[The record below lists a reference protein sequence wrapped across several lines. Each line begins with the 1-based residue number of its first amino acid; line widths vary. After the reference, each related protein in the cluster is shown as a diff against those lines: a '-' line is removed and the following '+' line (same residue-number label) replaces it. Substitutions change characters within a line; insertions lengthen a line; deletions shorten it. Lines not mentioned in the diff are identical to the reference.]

1 MITSGLQMRVAALL
15 VPLLLLAFAA
25 RADDFDVCNHSSTDP
40 DAGIPAC
47 TRLIAREGES
57 ANAPGLYSN
66 RGIGKV
72 RIGDLAGAIEDFNS
86 ALNRDPKF
94 VDAYRNRGI
103 ARQLTGDFDRAIAD
117 FNQAL
122 RYDPKSAALYNA
134 RGTALFSKDEYDR
147 AIVDFNSALAIDSGF
162 VKAYINRGLAQM
174 YRRRLDQ
181 AIADFNEVVRLQPN
195 EIPGYLNRATAKI
208 DQGNLD
214 GAIADLSEA
223 IRINP
228 TSSAGYTRRGD
239 AWRLK
244 GDFAKAMEDHDQA
257 IKLER
262 TAEAFNNR
270 ALVWKDEHDL
280 EHALADLDEAILID
294 PKFFLAFANRGDI
307 LRVQGKR
314 EQALVN
320 LDKAVSLNPKSPIPL
335 TFRADCYRDRG
346 ELQRA
351 LTDYNAAIRNVPDFV
366 GAFVGRGLTYERLG
380 NTANAKLDFQKAL
393 TLSADADV
401 SLAKPAREL
410 AKLRLAQI
418 TDNEVAK
425 AKVAADA
432 AKGKVAAIA
441 AETAEAGKAVQLA
454 SQERVRADE
463 EAKQK
468 IQADARAKKELEA
481 HINSE
486 VEKRTS
492 AAVAE
497 AQARMEAEAA
507 VRAAAGAREL
517 AEAEAKARAEAETKA
532 KSEFEQRLRAE
543 IQARDEATA
552 LEAKR
557 KQVADEARRSKEL
570 GVRVAL
576 VIGNSAY
583 QEAPLLPNPQRDSQA
598 VAEVFKKLGFQTVV
612 SGRNLRHDELLSKLR
627 EFDDLAAAADW
638 AVIFYAGHGLE
649 MDSVNYLLPIDAQ
662 LLSDRDV
669 EDEAISLDRMLRA
682 TERAK
687 KLRLVILDS
696 CRDNPFLV
704 KMHRKVASRSI
715 GRGLA
720 KIEPEGGTLV
730 VYAARDGQTA
740 GDGDGDH
747 SPFTTAFLKNV
758 VDPNLEINLLFR
770 RVRDEVFRETQHRQ
784 EPFTYGSLPGD
795 SFYFAVR

>member
-57 ANAPGLYSN
+57 ANAPGFYSN

-72 RIGDLAGAIEDFNS
+72 RIGDLAGAIEDFSS
-86 ALNRDPKF
+86 ALDRNPKF

-134 RGTALFSKDEYDR
+134 RGTALFSKDEHDR

-162 VKAYINRGLAQM
+162 VKAYVNRGLAQM
-174 YRRRLDQ
+174 YRRRLDR

-223 IRINP
+223 IRIDP

-270 ALVWKDEHDL
+270 ALVWKDEHYL
-280 EHALADLDEAILID
+280 EHALADLNEAILID

-307 LRVQGKR
+307 LRVQGER

-366 GAFVGRGLTYERLG
+366 MAFVGRGLTYERLG

-393 TLSADADV
+393 TLSADADL

-410 AKLRLAQI
+410 AKSRLAEI

-425 AKVAADA
+425 AKAAADA
-432 AKGKVAAIA
+432 AKGKVAAIV
-441 AETAEAGKAVQLA
+441 AERAEAGKAVQLA
-454 SQERVRADE
+454 SQERVRAEE

-468 IQADARAKKELEA
+468 IQADAQAKKELEA

-507 VRAAAGAREL
+507 ARAAAGA
-517 AEAEAKARAEAETKA
+517 AEAEAKARAEAEAKA
-532 KSEFEQRLRAE
+532 KSEFEQRLRTE
-543 IQARDEATA
+543 IRARDEAAA

-557 KQVADEARRSKEL
+557 KQVADEARLSKEL

-583 QEAPLLPNPQRDSQA
+583 QDAPLLPNPQRDSQA

-612 SGRNLRHDELLSKLR
+612 SERNLRHAELLRKLR

-649 MDSVNYLLPIDAQ
+649 VDGVNYLLPIDVR

-669 EDEAISLDRMLRA
+669 QDEAISLDRMLQA

-704 KMHRKVASRSI
+704 KMKKTVASRSI
-715 GRGLA
+715 GHGLA
-720 KIEPEGGTLV
+720 RIEPGGGTLV
-730 VYAARDGQTA
+730 AYAARDGQTA
-740 GDGDGDH
+740 GDGDGNH

-758 VDPNLEINLLFR
+758 VDPNLEINMLFR
-770 RVRDEVFRETQHRQ
+770 RVRDEVFRDTQHRQ